1 MFFSCV
7 RFRDSSITIY
17 RWTYANICSTN
28 RQWIKLASFVFKE
41 QINFTWFF
49 FFNRLET
56 FLCVRDNSWKRLKSS
71 FDKLT
76 YFCIIILYCLI
87 FSSFSRDEM
96 WKINHHAF
104 NFGLKVYESPFW
116 FFIRHSLGCS
126 EKNPLCLVL
135 SFKER

>member
-1 MFFSCV
+1 MFFSCI
-7 RFRDSSITIY
+7 RFRDSSITVY
-17 RWTYANICSTN
+17 RWTYANNCSTN
-28 RQWIKLASFVFKE
+28 RQWIKLASFFFKE

-87 FSSFSRDEM
+87 FFQLLQGWNVKNKPSCFQL
-96 WKINHHAF
+96 W
-104 NFGLKVYESPFW
+104 VESIWISILIF
-116 FFIRHSLGCS
+116 HSCILWAVQRRIPC
-126 EKNPLCLVL
+126 V
-135 SFKER
+135 

>member
-7 RFRDSSITIY
+7 RFRDSSITVY
-17 RWTYANICSTN
+17 RWTYANSCSTI
-28 RQWIKLASFVFKE
+28 RQWIKLASFFFKE

-87 FSSFSRDEM
+87 FFQLLQGWNVKNKPSCFQLWVESIWISILIFHSSFS
-96 WKINHHAF
+96 
-104 NFGLKVYESPFW
+104 GLFREES
-116 FFIRHSLGCS
+116 
-126 EKNPLCLVL
+126 LVF
-135 SFKER
+135 SFVF

>member
-7 RFRDSSITIY
+7 RFRDSSITVY
-17 RWTYANICSTN
+17 RWTYANSCSTN

-87 FSSFSRDEM
+87 FFQLLQGWNVKNKPSCFQL
-96 WKINHHAF
+96 W
-104 NFGLKVYESPFW
+104 VESIWISILIF
-116 FFIRHSLGCS
+116 HSCILWAVQRRIPC
-126 EKNPLCLVL
+126 V
-135 SFKER
+135 

>member
-1 MFFSCV
+1 MFFSCI
-7 RFRDSSITIY
+7 RFRDSSITVY

-28 RQWIKLASFVFKE
+28 RQWIKLASFFFKE

-49 FFNRLET
+49 FFKM

-87 FSSFSRDEM
+87 FFQLLQGWNVKNKPSCFQLWVESIWISILIFHSSFS
-96 WKINHHAF
+96 
-104 NFGLKVYESPFW
+104 GLFREES
-116 FFIRHSLGCS
+116 
-126 EKNPLCLVL
+126 LVF
-135 SFKER
+135 SFVF

>member
-7 RFRDSSITIY
+7 RFRDSSITVY
-17 RWTYANICSTN
+17 RWTYANSCSTN
-28 RQWIKLASFVFKE
+28 RQWIKLFKE

-49 FFNRLET
+49 FFNRLEM

-87 FSSFSRDEM
+87 FFQLLQGWNVKNKPSCFQLWVESIWISILIFHSSFS
-96 WKINHHAF
+96 
-104 NFGLKVYESPFW
+104 GLFREES
-116 FFIRHSLGCS
+116 
-126 EKNPLCLVL
+126 LVF
-135 SFKER
+135 SFVF